1 LGGTLDRLR
10 RAILLIAGFAIV
22 CALRLG
28 AIATA
33 APAVTPNEQAA
44 RSDASA
50 FLARY
55 LRSDGRVARLDQGN
69 DTVSAGQAQ
78 AMLITVAVGDRRRF
92 ALTWAWTLRHLV
104 RADHLLASRWRA
116 GRIVDA
122 QPASDA
128 DLDAARALLL
138 AAQRFHAPRYRRAG
152 LQIARSVLTHE
163 TAVRGGVRVLLPGPW
178 ARTRGTVNPGYWAPR
193 TLSLLAAATHDKR
206 YRELERGAIRLAR
219 ALTAASPHLPP
230 DWAAVSTKGSI
241 TATAAPPGHPSAAPG
256 YSLDAARLPIRFG
269 EACDAQSRAIAA
281 SVWPFFAA
289 QGPTRIGAAYALD
302 GRLTNPEQAAIT
314 LIGAA
319 AAAQAAGQP
328 AARDA
333 LFAQAETINARF
345 PTYYG
350 SAWVALGRIELTTSL
365 LGGCH

>member
-1 LGGTLDRLR
+1 LR
-10 RAILLIAGFAIV
+10 RAILLIAGFALV
-22 CALRLG
+22 PALTAG
-28 AIATA
+28 AIGTA
-33 APAVTPNEQAA
+33 APAMTASAQSA

-55 LRSDGRVARLDQGN
+55 LRSDGRLARLDQGN

-92 ALTWAWTLRHLV
+92 ARAWAWTQRHLV
-104 RADHLLASRWRA
+104 RSDHLLASRWSA

-138 AAQRFHAPRYRRAG
+138 AAQRFNAPRYGLAG
-152 LQIARSVLTHE
+152 LQIGRAVLARE
-163 TAVRGGVRVLLPGPW
+163 TAVRGRVRLLLAGPW

-193 TLSLLAAATHDKR
+193 TLTLLAAATHDRR
-206 YRELERGAIRLAR
+206 YKQLERGVITLAT
-219 ALTAASPHLPP
+219 ALMAPAPHLPP
-230 DWAAVSTKGSI
+230 DWGAVSASGSI
-241 TATAAPPGHPSAAPG
+241 AATAAPPGHPFALRQ
-256 YSLDAARLPIRFG
+256 YSLEAARLPIRFE

-281 SVWPFFAA
+281 SVWPFFATQSPA
-289 QGPTRIGAAYALD
+289 RIGAAYALN
-302 GRLTNPEQAAIT
+302 GTLTNPEQAAVT
-314 LIGAA
+314 LIAAA

-328 AARDA
+328 SARDA

-350 SAWVALGRIELTTSL
+350 SAWIALGRIELTTSL
-365 LGGCH
+365 LGSCT

>member
-1 LGGTLDRLR
+1 LR
-10 RAILLIAGFAIV
+10 RAIILAGIALVPALTAAAI
-22 CALRLG
+22 G
-28 AIATA
+28 NA
-33 APAVTPNEQAA
+33 APALTTSVQSA

-55 LRSDGRVARLDQGN
+55 LQPDGRLARRDQGN

-92 ALTWAWTLRHLV
+92 ARTWAWTQRHLV
-104 RADHLLASRWRA
+104 GPDHLLASRWSA

-138 AAQRFHAPRYRRAG
+138 ARQRFNAPRYGRAG
-152 LQIARSVLTHE
+152 LQIARAVLSRE
-163 TAVRGGVRVLLPGPW
+163 TAVRGRVRLLLAGPW

-193 TLSLLAAATHDKR
+193 TLALLAAATHDRR
-206 YRELERGAIRLAR
+206 YNELAR
-219 ALTAASPHLPP
+219 GVITLATALMARSPHLPP
-230 DWAAVSTKGSI
+230 DWGAVSASGSI
-241 TATAAPPGHPSAAPG
+241 AATAAPPGHPFAPPQ
-256 YSLDAARLPIRFG
+256 YSLEAARLPIRFE

-289 QGPTRIGAAYALD
+289 QAPARIGAAYALN
-302 GRLTNPEQAAIT
+302 GTLRNPEQAAIT
-314 LIGAA
+314 LIAAA

-328 AARDA
+328 VARDA
-333 LFAQAETINARF
+333 LFAQAQTINSRF

-350 SAWVALGRIELTTSL
+350 SAWMALGRIELTTSL
-365 LGGCH
+365 LGSCN